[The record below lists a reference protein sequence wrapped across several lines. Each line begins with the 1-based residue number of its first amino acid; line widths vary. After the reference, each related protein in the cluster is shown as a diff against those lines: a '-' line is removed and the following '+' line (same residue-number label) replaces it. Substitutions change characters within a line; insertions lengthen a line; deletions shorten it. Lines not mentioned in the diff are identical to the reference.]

1 MDESDSSPDLFLM
14 GLSYDSRSLQVPWG
28 FAFALPL
35 FGFALEGEGL
45 LQLFGNVERVE
56 VSNLPLNRLW
66 GLKDKVEDE
75 EDNSEQ

>member
-1 MDESDSSPDLFLM
+1 MDESHSSPDLFLM
-14 GLSYDSRSLQVPWG
+14 GLSDDSRSLQVPWG
-28 FAFALPL
+28 FAFGQTL

-45 LQLFGNVERVE
+45 LQLFWNVERVE
-56 VSNLPLNRLW
+56 VSNLPLNRLC